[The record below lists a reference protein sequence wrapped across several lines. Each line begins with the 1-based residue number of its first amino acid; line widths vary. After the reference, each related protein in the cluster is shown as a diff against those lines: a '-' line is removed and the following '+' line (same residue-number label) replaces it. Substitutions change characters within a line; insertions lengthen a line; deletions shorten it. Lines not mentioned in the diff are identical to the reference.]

1 MQNSEFQ
8 QAKGV
13 KNSKFGVLVPKTKAG
28 LIEDGN
34 DYSALGGK
42 QRDNEIRE
50 KKNCIIDL
58 ALFFTFSFDYL
69 HL

>member
-42 QRDNEIRE
+42 QRDNEIQE
-50 KKNCIIDL
+50 KKFFGAHLIDL
-58 ALFFTFSFDYL
+58 A
-69 HL
+69 

>member
-42 QRDNEIRE
+42 QRDNEIQE
-50 KKNCIIDL
+50 K
-58 ALFFTFSFDYL
+58 FFL
-69 HL
+69 PI

>member
-28 LIEDGN
+28 LNEDST
-34 DYSALGGK
+34 DYSVLRGK
-42 QRDNEIRE
+42 QRDNKIQE
-50 KKNCIIDL
+50 KSL
-58 ALFFTFSFDYL
+58 Y
-69 HL
+69 